1 MKHGRGLITVLA
13 AILLGWIQAVLLA
26 SPASAAASSVS
37 CTSSSH
43 HALAARLDRDI
54 GRALRGRVSTVAVG
68 VDDRGVVNA
77 WLFLLKL
84 PSGS

>member
-37 CTSSSH
+37 CMSSFH
-43 HALAARLDRDI
+43 RALAAGLDRDI